1 MSNRTELSPTENPGL
16 LKKALDK
23 QAREVK
29 YAPLSLPQE
38 RLWFHEQSVPGS
50 SIYNIPVAYTLT
62 GWLNLTALEQSLRE
76 IVQRHEV
83 LRTTFSIVNGQPI
96 QLISPEVE
104 VTLPLIDLQKLPPQQ
119 RQAQAQQLAE
129 EEAQQPFDLILEPL
143 WRFKLLRKDEG
154 EHLLLVTVHHI
165 ISDRWSLVVFM
176 QELATLYEAF
186 LSQKSSPLADLPKQY
201 ADFAIS
207 QREWLSG
214 KKWESQLAYWEQHL
228 TGNVPPL
235 ELPIDQERPPV
246 PTYRGA
252 RQSVTLD
259 KKVTEELKKL
269 SASAET
275 TLFMTLLAAFQMLL
289 YKYTKQEDMLICSPI
304 AGRHRF
310 QTKDMI
316 GYFINILPLRT
327 NLGGDPNFGE
337 ILGQV
342 RQVVLGAYRNL
353 DLPFQAIADLPNLAR
368 TPLTR
373 GFFALQP
380 AASQTPDLPGVKVSF
395 QDIPNGTANFDFS
408 LCLEETGETLT
419 GFVDYKI
426 DLFDAT
432 TITEMLEHFQRLLE
446 SLVANREQRLSSLP
460 SLRETE
466 LVTPKKIEVEA
477 TYVAPQKEIERT
489 IALVWQEVLQIE
501 KVGIHHNFFE
511 LGGQSLAIA
520 RVVGKLQEIFHRKIS
535 VVDLFQYPT
544 ISAMS
549 QYLSQEDR
557 GTTALKQIQN
567 NAQRQKQAIARRKQL
582 MQHRTSTH

>member
-16 LKKALDK
+16 LKKALAR

-29 YAPLSLPQE
+29 YAPLSLAQE
-38 RLWFHEQSVPGS
+38 RLWFHDQSVPGS

-104 VTLPLIDLQKLPPQQ
+104 VTLPVIDLQKLPPQQ
-119 RQAQAQQLAE
+119 RQAQVQQLVE
-129 EEAQQPFDLILEPL
+129 EEAQQPFDLIIGPL

-176 QELATLYEAF
+176 QELAALYEAF

-207 QREWLSG
+207 QQQWIEG
-214 KKWESQLAYWEQHL
+214 KKWESQLAYWEQQL

-235 ELPIDQERPPV
+235 ELPIDKARPLV

-252 RQSVTLD
+252 RQSLVIN

-269 SASAET
+269 SANKEA
-275 TLFMTLLAAFQMLL
+275 TLFMTLLAAFEMLL
-289 YKYTKQEDMLICSPI
+289 YEYTKQEDMLICSPI

-310 QTKDMI
+310 QTKDLI

-426 DLFDAT
+426 DLFDGT
-432 TITEMLEHFQRLLE
+432 TITQMLEHFQRLLE
-446 SLVANREQRLSSLP
+446 SLVANGEQRLSSLP

-466 LVTPKKIEVEA
+466 LVPPKKTELEA

-489 IALVWQEVLQIE
+489 IAIVWQEVLQIE
-501 KVGIHHNFFE
+501 KVGIDHNFFD

-520 RVVGKLQEIFHRKIS
+520 RVVSKLQEIFHRKIS

-557 GTTALKQIQN
+557 GTTDLKQIQN
-567 NAQRQKQAIARRKQL
+567 NAQRQKQAIAKRKQL
-582 MQHRTSTH
+582 MQQRTSTH

>member
-1 MSNRTELSPTENPGL
+1 MSYTTEFAPTEKLGL
-16 LKKALDK
+16 LKKELERVT
-23 QAREVK
+23 QAK
-29 YAPLSLPQE
+29 YAPLSYAQE
-38 RLWFHEQSVPGS
+38 RLWFHEQSAPGS

-104 VTLPLIDLQKLPPQQ
+104 VALSVIDLEKLPPQQ
-119 RQAQAQQLAE
+119 RQEQAQQLTQ
-129 EEAQQPFDLILEPL
+129 EEAQQPFDLIGGPL
-143 WRFKLLRKDEG
+143 WRFKLLRLNEA
-154 EHLLLVTVHHI
+154 EHILLVTVHHI

-186 LSQKSSPLADLPKQY
+186 LQQKPSPLTELPKQY

-207 QREWLSG
+207 QREWIEG
-214 KKWESQLAYWEQHL
+214 KKWESQLGYWEQQL

-235 ELPIDQERPPV
+235 ELPIDRARPLI

-252 RQSVTLD
+252 RQSLVINKNLTA
-259 KKVTEELKKL
+259 ELKKL
-269 SASAET
+269 SDRSET
-275 TLFMTLLAAFQMLL
+275 TLFVTLLAAFQMLL
-289 YKYTKQEDMLICSPI
+289 YQYTKQEDMLVCSPI

-310 QTKDMI
+310 QTKDLI

-327 NLGGDPNFGE
+327 NLGGDPNFRE
-337 ILGQV
+337 ILGHV

-426 DLFDAT
+426 DLFEAT
-432 TITEMLEHFQRLLE
+432 TITEMLEHFQWLLA
-446 SLVANREQRLSSLP
+446 SLVANGEQRLSSLP

-466 LVTPKKIEVEA
+466 LVPPKKTELEA

-489 IALVWQEVLQIE
+489 IAIVWQEVLQIE
-501 KVGIHHNFFE
+501 KVGIYHNFFD
-511 LGGQSLAIA
+511 LGGQSLAVA
-520 RVVGKLQEIFHRKIS
+520 RVVGKLQEIFKRKIS

-557 GTTALKQIQN
+557 GTSAVKQIQN

-582 MQHRTSTH
+582 MQQRTSIH

>member
-1 MSNRTELSPTENPGL
+1 MSNRTEFAPTENLGL
-16 LKKALDK
+16 LKQELERAT
-23 QAREVK
+23 QAK
-29 YAPLSLPQE
+29 YAPLSLAQE

-62 GWLNLTALEQSLRE
+62 GRLNLTALEQSLRE

-104 VTLPLIDLQKLPPQQ
+104 VTLPLVDLQKLPPQQ
-119 RQAQAQQLAE
+119 RQAQAQQLAQ
-129 EEAQQPFDLILEPL
+129 EEAQQPFDLISGPL
-143 WRFKLLRKDEG
+143 CRFKLLRKEEG

-165 ISDRWSLVVFM
+165 ISDRWSLVIFM

-207 QREWLSG
+207 QREWIEG
-214 KKWESQLAYWEQHL
+214 KKWESQLAYWQQQL

-235 ELPIDQERPPV
+235 ELPIDQERPLI

-252 RQSVTLD
+252 RQSVTIG

-269 SASAET
+269 SAREET

-289 YKYTKQEDMLICSPI
+289 YQYTKQEDMLICSPI

-310 QTKDMI
+310 QTKDLI
-316 GYFINILPLRT
+316 GYFINIVPLRT

-426 DLFDAT
+426 DLFDGT
-432 TITEMLEHFQRLLE
+432 TITQMLEHFQRLLE
-446 SLVANREQRLSSLP
+446 SLVADREQRLSSLP
-460 SLRETE
+460 SLRETQ
-466 LVTPKKIEVEA
+466 LVPPKKTELEA

-489 IALVWQEVLQIE
+489 IAIVWQEVLQIE
-501 KVGIHHNFFE
+501 KVGIHHNFFD

-582 MQHRTSTH
+582 MQQRTSTH

>member
-1 MSNRTELSPTENPGL
+1 MIDTTEFAPTDNLRL
-16 LKKALDK
+16 LKQELDRAT
-23 QAREVK
+23 QAK
-29 YAPLSLPQE
+29 YAPLSLAQE
-38 RLWFHEQSVPGS
+38 RLWFHEQAVPGS
-50 SIYNIPVAYTLT
+50 AIYNIPVAYSLK
-62 GWLNLTALEQSLRE
+62 GCLNLTALELSLRE

-83 LRTTFSIVNGQPI
+83 LRTTFSIVNRQPI

-104 VTLPLIDLQKLPPQQ
+104 VALPVIDLEKLPPQQ
-119 RQAQAQQLAE
+119 RQEQAQQLTK
-129 EEAQQPFDLILEPL
+129 EEAQQPFDLIGEPL
-143 WRFKLLRKDEG
+143 WRFKLLRLEEA
-154 EHLLLVTVHHI
+154 EHILLVTVHHI

-186 LSQKSSPLADLPKQY
+186 LHQKPSPLADLPKQY

-207 QREWLSG
+207 QREWIEG
-214 KKWESQLAYWEQHL
+214 KKWESQLAYWEQQL

-235 ELPIDQERPPV
+235 ELPIDRTRPLI

-252 RQSVTLD
+252 RQSLVINQNLTA
-259 KKVTEELKKL
+259 ELKKL
-269 SASAET
+269 SAKEEV

-289 YKYTKQEDMLICSPI
+289 YQYTKQEDMLVCSPI

-310 QTKDMI
+310 QTKDLI

-327 NLGGDPNFGE
+327 NLGGDPNFRE

-380 AASQTPDLPGVKVSF
+380 AASQNPDLSGVKVSF

-432 TITEMLEHFQRLLE
+432 TITEMLEHFQKLLE
-446 SLVANREQRLSSLP
+446 SLVTNGQQRLSSLP
-460 SLRETE
+460 CLRETE
-466 LVTPKKIEVEA
+466 LVPLKKSEAEA
-477 TYVAPQKEIERT
+477 TYVAPQKEIERR

-501 KVGIHHNFFE
+501 KVGIHHNFFD
-511 LGGQSLAIA
+511 LGGQSLAVA
-520 RVVGKLQEIFHRKIS
+520 RVVGKLQEIFNRKIS

-557 GTTALKQIQN
+557 GTSAVKQIQN
-567 NAQRQKQAIARRKQL
+567 NAQRQKQAIAKRKQL
-582 MQHRTSTH
+582 MQQRTSTH

>member
-1 MSNRTELSPTENPGL
+1 MSNRKELSPTENPGL
-16 LKKALDK
+16 LKKALDR

-29 YAPLSLPQE
+29 YAPLSLAQE

-96 QLISPEVE
+96 QLIFPELE
-104 VTLPLIDLQKLPPQQ
+104 VTLPVIDLQKLPPQQ
-119 RQAQAQQLAE
+119 GQAQAQQLAE
-129 EEAQQPFDLILEPL
+129 EEAQQPFDLIIGPL

-154 EHLLLVTVHHI
+154 EHLLLVTLHHI
-165 ISDRWSLVVFM
+165 ISDRWSLVIFM

-207 QREWLSG
+207 QREWIEG

-235 ELPIDQERPPV
+235 ELPIDKERPLV

-252 RQSVTLD
+252 RQSLVIN

-269 SASAET
+269 SAREET

-289 YKYTKQEDMLICSPI
+289 YEYTKQEDMLICSPI

-310 QTKDMI
+310 QTKDTI
-316 GYFINILPLRT
+316 GYFINILPLGT

-342 RQVVLGAYRNL
+342 RQVVLAAYRNL

-380 AASQTPDLPGVKVSF
+380 AASQTLDLPGVKVSF

-432 TITEMLEHFQRLLE
+432 TITQMLEHFQRLLE
-446 SLVANREQRLSSLP
+446 SLVANPNQRLSSLP

-466 LVTPKKIEVEA
+466 LVTPKKIEVEP

-544 ISAMS
+544 IRGMS

-557 GTTALKQIQN
+557 ETTALKQIQN
-567 NAQRQKQAIARRKQL
+567 NAQRQKQALARRKQL
-582 MQHRTSTH
+582 MQQRTSR